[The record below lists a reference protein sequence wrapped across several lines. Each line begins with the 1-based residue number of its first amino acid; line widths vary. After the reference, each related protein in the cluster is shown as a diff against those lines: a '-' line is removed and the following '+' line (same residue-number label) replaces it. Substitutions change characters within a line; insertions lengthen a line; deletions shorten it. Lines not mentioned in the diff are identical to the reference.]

1 MTTWQPLTGC
11 APSGAGRVFGTGG
24 SQTKQNET
32 HRCGSSCQRKK
43 RLEAGAQVLEIALLL
58 PLLRRLEQGGDF
70 SDSEWRCGG
79 EKCLRALIR
88 LGPD

>member
-1 MTTWQPLTGC
+1 
-11 APSGAGRVFGTGG
+11 VFGTGAAKRNK
-24 SQTKQNET
+24 TKPTAVAQAVS
-32 HRCGSSCQRKK
+32 GKK

-58 PLLRRLEQGGDF
+58 PLLRRLEQGADF